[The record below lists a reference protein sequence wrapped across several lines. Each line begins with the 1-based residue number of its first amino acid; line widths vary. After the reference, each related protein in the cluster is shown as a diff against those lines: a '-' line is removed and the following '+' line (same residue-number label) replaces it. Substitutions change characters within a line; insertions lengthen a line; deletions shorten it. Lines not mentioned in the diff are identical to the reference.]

1 MASCL
6 LEGGFLRY
14 FLICVIVIC
23 SMQAGITVAFP
34 GAEGAGAVATGGRGG
49 KVYYV
54 TNLNDSGPGSL
65 RDAVS
70 GDNRIVMFQV
80 SGTINLKDRISISG
94 SNITVAGQTAPGD
107 GICLRG
113 HPLIIDGENIIV
125 RFLRVRPG
133 DEAGREHDALTIWGA
148 DRVMVDHCSLSW
160 STDSVNDVV
169 KDSTNV
175 TVQWCIISE
184 PLSQSVHSKGSHGY
198 GTGWGSGPQAGNSF
212 HHNLLAHCNSRSPRL
227 GSEKSALLDVRN
239 NVIYN
244 MGEGWA
250 YGGEHARVNYIGNYY
265 RPGPSTTRPDKIFRV
280 SNPNTRMFLR
290 GNMVDGHP
298 EVDQDNTRGLII
310 DDGVDREK
318 LLVSEPFDLP
328 HVATGPAEVALEEVL
343 QYSGTVMPSRDAVD
357 RRIVDDVRNRTGKII
372 NSQND
377 VGGWP
382 ELKSGEARVDSDQD
396 GLPDEWE
403 TARALD
409 PQDPSN
415 AQQDSGVGSD
425 LDRYL
430 HELATGAFPSP
441 VAKR

>member
-1 MASCL
+1 LHWVVAIES
-6 LEGGFLRY
+6 EAGPLRY
-14 FLICVIVIC
+14 LLFVFLIQIVNT
-23 SMQAGITVAFP
+23 AAVFP

-49 KVYYV
+49 EVYYV
-54 TNLNDSGPGSL
+54 TNLDDSGPGSL

-70 GDNRIVMFQV
+70 KDNRIVMFQV
-80 SGTINLKDRISISG
+80 SGTIDLKERINISG

-113 HPLIIDGENIIV
+113 QQLVIDGNNIIV

-169 KDSTNV
+169 RDSTNI

-184 PLSQSVHSKGSHGY
+184 PLDQSVHSKGSHGY
-198 GTGWGSGPQAGNSF
+198 GTGWGSGPEGGNTF

-227 GSEKSALLDVRN
+227 GSEKSAMLDVRC

-250 YGGEHARVNYIGNYY
+250 YGGEHAKVNYVGNYY

-280 SNPNTRMFLR
+280 SNPGTRMFLR
-290 GNMVDGHP
+290 DNVVDGHP
-298 EVDQDNTRGLII
+298 EVSSDNVLGLII
-310 DDGVDREK
+310 DNGIDREK
-318 LLVSEPFDLP
+318 LLVDDPFDLP
-328 HVATGPAEVALEEVL
+328 HVATGSAEVSLEEVL
-343 QYSGTVMPSRDAVD
+343 KHAGAVMPNRDAVD
-357 RRIVDDVRNRTGKII
+357 LRIVDDVKSRTGRII
-372 NSQND
+372 NSQSD

-382 ELKSGEARVDSDQD
+382 ELKAGVPRTDSDND
-396 GLPDEWE
+396 GLPDAWE

-409 PQDPSN
+409 PQDPAD
-415 AQQDSGVGSD
+415 AQQDSGVGSA
-425 LDRYL
+425 LDIYL
-430 HELATGAFPSP
+430 NELAKGAFPAP
-441 VAKR
+441 VVRR

>member
-1 MASCL
+1 
-6 LEGGFLRY
+6 
-14 FLICVIVIC
+14 
-23 SMQAGITVAFP
+23 MQFTNLAVAFP

-49 KVYYV
+49 DVYYV
-54 TNLNDSGPGSL
+54 TNLEDNGPGSL

-70 GDNRIVMFQV
+70 EDNRIVMFQI
-80 SGTINLKDRISISG
+80 SGTINLKSRISISG

-113 HPLIIDGENIIV
+113 QQLVIDGENVIV

-169 KDSTNV
+169 RDSSNV

-184 PLSQSVHSKGSHGY
+184 PLNQSVHSKGSHGY
-198 GTGWGSGPQAGNSF
+198 GTGWGSGPDSGNSF

-227 GSEKSALLDVRN
+227 GSEKSALLDVRS

-250 YGGEHARVNYIGNYY
+250 YGGEHARVNYVGNYY
-265 RPGPSTTRPDKIFRV
+265 RAGPSTARPDKIFRV
-280 SNPNTRMFLR
+280 SSPDTRMFIR
-290 GNMVDGHP
+290 GNVIDGHP
-298 EVDQDNTRGLII
+298 EIDQDNVAGLII
-310 DDGVDREK
+310 DDGIDGEK
-318 LLVSEPFDLP
+318 LLVDEPFAMP
-328 HVATGPAEVALEEVL
+328 HVATGSAQVSFEEVL
-343 QYSGTVMPSRDAVD
+343 QHAGAVMPGRDAVD
-357 RRIVDDVRNRTGKII
+357 SRIVDDVKNRSGKII
-372 NSQND
+372 NSPSD

-382 ELKSGEARVDSDQD
+382 ELESGEARVDSDKD
-396 GLPDEWE
+396 GLPDTWE

-409 PQDPSN
+409 PHDPDD
-415 AQQDSGVGSD
+415 AQLNSGVGSA
-425 LDRYL
+425 LESYL
-430 HELATGAFPSP
+430 NELTAGTFPRP
-441 VAKR
+441 VTKR